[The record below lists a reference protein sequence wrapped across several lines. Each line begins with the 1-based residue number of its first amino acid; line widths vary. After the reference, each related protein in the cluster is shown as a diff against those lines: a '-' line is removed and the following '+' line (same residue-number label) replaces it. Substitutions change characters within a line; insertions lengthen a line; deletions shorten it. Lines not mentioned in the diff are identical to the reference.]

1 MIIENYLIIN
11 QPSIKEQVIVLKKN
25 GMKTEPAFCK
35 VLGLEGDPYDALVE
49 FGKNN
54 GII

>member
-35 VLGLEGDPYDALVE
+35 VLDWKETHMMHL
-49 FGKNN
+49 
-54 GII
+54 